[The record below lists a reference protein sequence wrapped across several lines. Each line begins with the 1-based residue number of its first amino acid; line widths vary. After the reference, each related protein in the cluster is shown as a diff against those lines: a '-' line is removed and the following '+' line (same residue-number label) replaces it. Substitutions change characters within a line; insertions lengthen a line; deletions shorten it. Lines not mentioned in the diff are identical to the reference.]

1 MVVFYNCLILYDKQL
16 KFNWLNLI
24 ENFRYF
30 ITIMSK
36 IFRPL
41 VFYIGLRYVYGQK
54 TDGFGRFV
62 SWLSMIGIMLGSI
75 GLIVVLSVMN
85 GLEDQMQNS
94 ILKFF
99 PQAQITTK
107 TGRINT
113 TVIDSK
119 QFENIPGVERITP
132 VITSDVV
139 LQSQQSITVSTL
151 MGITAEDHDPI
162 ENYVYTGSIDSL
174 QAGSYNVILGQ
185 TLANQLGVLVGDKIR
200 LMVTDASQITPVG
213 RIPSQRLFTI
223 SGLFSVN
230 HDINQALIY
239 INQSDAK
246 NLLRYPANNIS
257 GWRLFLTHPLEIAS
271 VTDRSLPDD
280 LVFTDWR
287 AKRGELFQA
296 IKMEKNVMGLLIS
309 LIVIVAAFNIIT
321 SLSLL
326 VMEKQGE
333 VAILKT
339 QGLSRFKI
347 MLIFIIQGASSGVIG
362 TLLGS
367 AIGLLLAS
375 YLNELM
381 SVLGLSFAGIEL
393 PSLVEPSQIVFI
405 IFGLLMLSLIS
416 TLYPA
421 YRAANIQPAEALRY
435 E

>member
-1 MVVFYNCLILYDKQL
+1 
-16 KFNWLNLI
+16 
-24 ENFRYF
+24 
-30 ITIMSK
+30 MSK

-85 GLEDQMQNS
+85 GLENQMQNS

-99 PQAQITTK
+99 PQAQITSTQ
-107 TGRINT
+107 GRIDPNLT
-113 TVIDSK
+113 PSTFFNSIK
-119 QFENIPGVERITP
+119 GVNRITP
-132 VITSDVV
+132 LVTGDVI
-139 LQSQQSITVSTL
+139 LQSEQSITVSTL
-151 MGITAEDHDPI
+151 MGITAEDEDPI
-162 ENYVYTGSIDSL
+162 NDYIYSGSIADL
-174 QAGSYNVILGQ
+174 HAGQYNVILGQ
-185 TLANQLGVLVGDKIR
+185 TLANQLGVTVGDKIR

-213 RIPSQRLFTI
+213 RIPSQRLFNI
-223 SGLFSVN
+223 VGLFSVN

-239 INQSDAK
+239 INQSDAR
-246 NLLRYPANNIS
+246 NLLRYPANMITS
-257 GWRLFLTHPLEIAS
+257 WRLFLDNPLNIAA
-271 VTDRSLPDD
+271 VTNTPLPDG
-280 LVFTDWR
+280 LIFNDWR

-347 MLIFIIQGASSGVIG
+347 MLIFIIQGASSGVMG

-367 AIGLLLAS
+367 IIGLLLALN
-375 YLNELM
+375 LNELM
-381 SVLGLSFAGIEL
+381 QVLGLSFAGIEL
-393 PSLVEPSQIVFI
+393 PSLVEPSQIIFI
-405 IFGLLMLSLIS
+405 IIGLLMLSLIS
-416 TLYPA
+416 TIYPA

>member
-1 MVVFYNCLILYDKQL
+1 M
-16 KFNWLNLI
+16 
-24 ENFRYF
+24 
-30 ITIMSK
+30 
-36 IFRPL
+36 FRPL

-99 PQAQITTK
+99 PQAQITSNQ
-107 TGRINT
+107 GRIDPN
-113 TVIDSK
+113 VILSSP
-119 QFENIPGVERITP
+119 FEKITGVNRITP
-132 VITSDVV
+132 LVTSDVV
-139 LQSQQSITVSTL
+139 LQSEQSITVSTL
-151 MGITAEDHDPI
+151 MGVKPEDEDPI
-162 ENYVYTGSIDSL
+162 SDYIYMGSMSDL
-174 QAGSYNVILGQ
+174 QAGQYNVILGQ
-185 TLANQLGVLVGDKIR
+185 TLANQLGVTIGDKIR

-213 RIPSQRLFTI
+213 RIPSQRLFNVV
-223 SGLFSVN
+223 GLFSVN
-230 HDINQALIY
+230 HDINQSLIY
-239 INQSDAK
+239 VNQSDAR
-246 NLLRYPANNIS
+246 NLLRYPANMITS
-257 GWRLFLTHPLEIAS
+257 WRLFLDKPLDIAS
-271 VTDRSLPDD
+271 VTNTALPEG
-280 LVFTDWR
+280 LVFNDWR

-347 MLIFIIQGASSGVIG
+347 MFIFIIQGASSGIIG

-367 AIGLLLAS
+367 VLGLLLAVN
-375 YLNELM
+375 LNEIM
-381 SVLGLSFAGIEL
+381 QALGLSLAGILL
-393 PSLVEPSQIVFI
+393 PSLVEPSQIILI
-405 IFGLLMLSLIS
+405 IIGLLMLSLIS
-416 TLYPA
+416 TIYPA

>member
-1 MVVFYNCLILYDKQL
+1 
-16 KFNWLNLI
+16 
-24 ENFRYF
+24 
-30 ITIMSK
+30 MSK

-85 GLEDQMQNS
+85 GLENQMQNS

-99 PQAQITTK
+99 PQAQITSTQ
-107 TGRINT
+107 GRIDPNLT
-113 TVIDSK
+113 PSTLFNSIK
-119 QFENIPGVERITP
+119 GVNRITP
-132 VITSDVV
+132 LVTGDVI
-139 LQSQQSITVSTL
+139 LQSEQSITVSTL
-151 MGITAEDHDPI
+151 MGITAEDEDPI
-162 ENYVYTGSIDSL
+162 NDYIYSGSIADL
-174 QAGSYNVILGQ
+174 QAGQYNVILGQ
-185 TLANQLGVLVGDKIR
+185 TLANQLGVTVGDKIR

-213 RIPSQRLFTI
+213 RIPSQRLFNI
-223 SGLFSVN
+223 VGLFSVN

-239 INQSDAK
+239 INQSDAR
-246 NLLRYPANNIS
+246 NLLRYPVNMITS
-257 GWRLFLTHPLEIAS
+257 WRLFLDNPLNIAA
-271 VTDRSLPDD
+271 VTNTPLPDG
-280 LVFTDWR
+280 LIFNDWR

-347 MLIFIIQGASSGVIG
+347 MLIFIIQGASSGVMG

-367 AIGLLLAS
+367 IIGLILALN
-375 YLNELM
+375 LNELM
-381 SVLGLSFAGIEL
+381 QVLGLSFAGIEL
-393 PSLVEPSQIVFI
+393 PSLVEPSQIIFI
-405 IFGLLMLSLIS
+405 IIGLLMLSLIS
-416 TLYPA
+416 TIYPA

>member
-1 MVVFYNCLILYDKQL
+1 
-16 KFNWLNLI
+16 
-24 ENFRYF
+24 
-30 ITIMSK
+30 
-36 IFRPL
+36 
-41 VFYIGLRYVYGQK
+41 
-54 TDGFGRFV
+54 
-62 SWLSMIGIMLGSI
+62 
-75 GLIVVLSVMN
+75 
-85 GLEDQMQNS
+85 
-94 ILKFF
+94 
-99 PQAQITTK
+99 
-107 TGRINT
+107 
-113 TVIDSK
+113 
-119 QFENIPGVERITP
+119 
-132 VITSDVV
+132 
-139 LQSQQSITVSTL
+139 
-151 MGITAEDHDPI
+151 
-162 ENYVYTGSIDSL
+162 
-174 QAGSYNVILGQ
+174 
-185 TLANQLGVLVGDKIR
+185 
-200 LMVTDASQITPVG
+200 
-213 RIPSQRLFTI
+213 
-223 SGLFSVN
+223 
-230 HDINQALIY
+230 
-239 INQSDAK
+239 
-246 NLLRYPANNIS
+246 
-257 GWRLFLTHPLEIAS
+257 
-271 VTDRSLPDD
+271 
-280 LVFTDWR
+280 
-287 AKRGELFQA
+287 
-296 IKMEKNVMGLLIS
+296 MGLLIS

>member
-1 MVVFYNCLILYDKQL
+1 
-16 KFNWLNLI
+16 
-24 ENFRYF
+24 
-30 ITIMSK
+30 MSK

-85 GLEDQMQNS
+85 GLENQMQNS

-99 PQAQITTK
+99 PQAQITSTQ
-107 TGRINT
+107 GRINPNLT
-113 TVIDSK
+113 PSTLFNSIK
-119 QFENIPGVERITP
+119 GVNRITP
-132 VITSDVV
+132 LVTGDVI
-139 LQSQQSITVSTL
+139 LQSEQSITVSTL
-151 MGITAEDHDPI
+151 MGITAEDEDPI
-162 ENYVYTGSIDSL
+162 NDYIYSGSIADL
-174 QAGSYNVILGQ
+174 QAGQYNVILGQ
-185 TLANQLGVLVGDKIR
+185 TLANQLGVTVGDKIR

-213 RIPSQRLFTI
+213 RIPSQRLFNI
-223 SGLFSVN
+223 VGLFSVN

-239 INQSDAK
+239 INQSDAR
-246 NLLRYPANNIS
+246 NLLRYPANMITS
-257 GWRLFLTHPLEIAS
+257 WRLFLDNPLNIAA
-271 VTDRSLPDD
+271 VTNTPLPDG
-280 LVFTDWR
+280 LIFNDWR

-347 MLIFIIQGASSGVIG
+347 MLIFIIQGASSGVMG

-367 AIGLLLAS
+367 IIGLILALN
-375 YLNELM
+375 LNELM
-381 SVLGLSFAGIEL
+381 QVLGLSFAGIEL
-393 PSLVEPSQIVFI
+393 PSLVEPSQIIFI
-405 IFGLLMLSLIS
+405 IIGLLMLSLIS
-416 TLYPA
+416 TIYPA

>member
-1 MVVFYNCLILYDKQL
+1 M
-16 KFNWLNLI
+16 
-24 ENFRYF
+24 
-30 ITIMSK
+30 
-36 IFRPL
+36 FRPL

-99 PQAQITTK
+99 PQAQITSNQ
-107 TGRINT
+107 GRIDPN
-113 TVIDSK
+113 VILSSP
-119 QFENIPGVERITP
+119 FEKITGVNRITP
-132 VITSDVV
+132 LVTSDVV
-139 LQSQQSITVSTL
+139 LQSEQSITVSTL
-151 MGITAEDHDPI
+151 MGVKPKDEDPI
-162 ENYVYTGSIDSL
+162 SDYIYMGSISDL
-174 QAGSYNVILGQ
+174 QAGQYNVILGQ
-185 TLANQLGVLVGDKIR
+185 TLANQLGVTIGDKIR

-213 RIPSQRLFTI
+213 RIPSQRLFNVV
-223 SGLFSVN
+223 GLFSVN
-230 HDINQALIY
+230 HDINQSLIY
-239 INQSDAK
+239 VNQSDAR
-246 NLLRYPANNIS
+246 NLLRYPANMITS
-257 GWRLFLTHPLEIAS
+257 WRLFLDKPLDIAS
-271 VTDRSLPDD
+271 VTNTALPEG
-280 LVFTDWR
+280 LVFNDWR

-347 MLIFIIQGASSGVIG
+347 MFIFIIQGASSGIIG

-367 AIGLLLAS
+367 VLGLLLAVN
-375 YLNELM
+375 LNEIM
-381 SVLGLSFAGIEL
+381 QALGLSLAGILL
-393 PSLVEPSQIVFI
+393 PSLVEPSQIILI
-405 IFGLLMLSLIS
+405 IIGLLMLSLIS
-416 TLYPA
+416 TIYPA

>member
-1 MVVFYNCLILYDKQL
+1 
-16 KFNWLNLI
+16 
-24 ENFRYF
+24 
-30 ITIMSK
+30 MSK

-94 ILKFF
+94 ILRFF
-99 PQAQITTK
+99 PQAQITSIK
-107 TGRINT
+107 GRLDPSANP
-113 TVIDSK
+113 SSS
-119 QFENIPGVERITP
+119 FEKIKGVNRITP
-132 VITSDVV
+132 LVTSDVV
-139 LQSQQSITVSTL
+139 LQSEQSITVSTL
-151 MGITAEDHDPI
+151 MGITPEDNDPI
-162 ENYVYTGSIDSL
+162 NDYIYSGSVFDL
-174 QAGSYNVILGQ
+174 QAGQYNVIIGQ
-185 TLANQLGVLVGDKIR
+185 TLANQLGVTVGDKIR

-213 RIPSQRLFTI
+213 RIPSQRLFNI
-223 SGLFSVN
+223 VGLFSVN

-239 INQSDAK
+239 VNQSDAK
-246 NLLRYPANNIS
+246 NLLRYPANMIS
-257 GWRLFLTHPLEIAS
+257 SWRLFLDKPLDIAL
-271 VTDRSLPDD
+271 VTNTQLPEG
-280 LVFTDWR
+280 LVFNDWR

-367 AIGLLLAS
+367 AVGLLLAVN
-375 YLNELM
+375 LNEIM
-381 SVLGLSFAGIEL
+381 QVLGLSLAGILL
-393 PSLVEPSQIVFI
+393 PSLVEPTQIIFI
-405 IFGLLMLSLIS
+405 IIGLLMLSLIS

>member
-1 MVVFYNCLILYDKQL
+1 
-16 KFNWLNLI
+16 
-24 ENFRYF
+24 
-30 ITIMSK
+30 MSK

-85 GLEDQMQNS
+85 GLENQMQNS

-99 PQAQITTK
+99 PQAQITSTQ
-107 TGRINT
+107 GRIDPNLT
-113 TVIDSK
+113 PSTLFNSIK
-119 QFENIPGVERITP
+119 GINRITP
-132 VITSDVV
+132 LVTGDVI
-139 LQSQQSITVSTL
+139 LQSEQSITVSTL
-151 MGITAEDHDPI
+151 MGITAEDEDPI
-162 ENYVYTGSIDSL
+162 NDYIYSGSIADL
-174 QAGSYNVILGQ
+174 QGGQYNVILGQ
-185 TLANQLGVLVGDKIR
+185 TLANQLGVTVGDKIR

-213 RIPSQRLFTI
+213 RIPSQRLFNI
-223 SGLFSVN
+223 VGLFSVN

-239 INQSDAK
+239 INQSDAR
-246 NLLRYPANNIS
+246 NLLRYPANMITS
-257 GWRLFLTHPLEIAS
+257 WRLFLDNPLNIAA
-271 VTDRSLPDD
+271 VTNTPLPDG
-280 LVFTDWR
+280 LIFNDWR

-347 MLIFIIQGASSGVIG
+347 MLIFIIQGASSGVMG

-367 AIGLLLAS
+367 IIGLILALN
-375 YLNELM
+375 LNELM
-381 SVLGLSFAGIEL
+381 QVLGLSFAGIEL
-393 PSLVEPSQIVFI
+393 PSLVEPSQIIFI
-405 IFGLLMLSLIS
+405 IIGLLMLSLIS
-416 TLYPA
+416 TIYPA

>member
-1 MVVFYNCLILYDKQL
+1 M
-16 KFNWLNLI
+16 
-24 ENFRYF
+24 
-30 ITIMSK
+30 
-36 IFRPL
+36 FRPL

-85 GLEDQMQNS
+85 GLENQMQNS

-99 PQAQITTK
+99 PQAQITSTQ
-107 TGRINT
+107 GRIDPNLT
-113 TVIDSK
+113 PSTLFNSIK
-119 QFENIPGVERITP
+119 GINRITP
-132 VITSDVV
+132 LVTGDVI
-139 LQSQQSITVSTL
+139 LQSEQSITVSTL
-151 MGITAEDHDPI
+151 MGITAEDEDPI
-162 ENYVYTGSIDSL
+162 NDYIYSGSIADL
-174 QAGSYNVILGQ
+174 QAGQYNVILGQ
-185 TLANQLGVLVGDKIR
+185 TLANQLGVTVGDKIR

-213 RIPSQRLFTI
+213 RIPSQRLFNI
-223 SGLFSVN
+223 VGLFSVN

-239 INQSDAK
+239 INQSDAR
-246 NLLRYPANNIS
+246 NLLRYPANMITS
-257 GWRLFLTHPLEIAS
+257 WRLFLDNPLNIAV
-271 VTDRSLPDD
+271 VTNTPLPDG
-280 LVFTDWR
+280 LIFNDWR

-347 MLIFIIQGASSGVIG
+347 MLIFIIQGASSGVMG

-367 AIGLLLAS
+367 IIGLLLALN
-375 YLNELM
+375 LNELM
-381 SVLGLSFAGIEL
+381 QVLGLSFAGIEL
-393 PSLVEPSQIVFI
+393 PSLVEPSQIIFI
-405 IFGLLMLSLIS
+405 IIGLLMLSLIS
-416 TLYPA
+416 TIYPA

>member
-1 MVVFYNCLILYDKQL
+1 
-16 KFNWLNLI
+16 
-24 ENFRYF
+24 
-30 ITIMSK
+30 MSK

-85 GLEDQMQNS
+85 GLENQMQNS

-99 PQAQITTK
+99 PQAQITSTQ
-107 TGRINT
+107 GRIDPNLT
-113 TVIDSK
+113 PSTLFNSIK
-119 QFENIPGVERITP
+119 GVNRITP
-132 VITSDVV
+132 LVTGDVI
-139 LQSQQSITVSTL
+139 LQSEQSITVSTL
-151 MGITAEDHDPI
+151 MGITAEDEDPI
-162 ENYVYTGSIDSL
+162 NDYIYSGSIADL
-174 QAGSYNVILGQ
+174 QAGQYNVILGQ
-185 TLANQLGVLVGDKIR
+185 TLANQLGVTVGDKIR

-213 RIPSQRLFTI
+213 RIPSQRLFNI
-223 SGLFSVN
+223 VGLFSVN

-239 INQSDAK
+239 INQSDAR
-246 NLLRYPANNIS
+246 NLLRYPANMITS
-257 GWRLFLTHPLEIAS
+257 WRLFLDNPLNIAA
-271 VTDRSLPDD
+271 VTNTPLPDG
-280 LVFTDWR
+280 LIFNDWR

-347 MLIFIIQGASSGVIG
+347 MLIFIIQGASSGVMG

-367 AIGLLLAS
+367 IIGLILALN
-375 YLNELM
+375 LNELM
-381 SVLGLSFAGIEL
+381 QVLGLSFAGIEL
-393 PSLVEPSQIVFI
+393 PSLVEPSQIIFI
-405 IFGLLMLSLIS
+405 IIGLLMLSLIS
-416 TLYPA
+416 TIDPA

>member
-1 MVVFYNCLILYDKQL
+1 
-16 KFNWLNLI
+16 
-24 ENFRYF
+24 
-30 ITIMSK
+30 MSK

-62 SWLSMIGIMLGSI
+62 SWLSMIGIMLGSV

-85 GLEDQMQNS
+85 GLENQMQNS

-99 PQAQITTK
+99 PQAQITSTQ
-107 TGRINT
+107 GRIDPNLT
-113 TVIDSK
+113 PSTLFNSIK
-119 QFENIPGVERITP
+119 GVNRITP
-132 VITSDVV
+132 LVTGDVI
-139 LQSQQSITVSTL
+139 LQSEQSITVSTL
-151 MGITAEDHDPI
+151 MGITAEDEDPI
-162 ENYVYTGSIDSL
+162 NDYIYSGSIADL
-174 QAGSYNVILGQ
+174 QAGQYNVILGQ
-185 TLANQLGVLVGDKIR
+185 TLANQLGVTVGDKIR

-213 RIPSQRLFTI
+213 RIPSQRLFNI
-223 SGLFSVN
+223 VGLFSVN

-239 INQSDAK
+239 INQSDAR
-246 NLLRYPANNIS
+246 NLLRYPANMITS
-257 GWRLFLTHPLEIAS
+257 WRLFLDNPLNIAA
-271 VTDRSLPDD
+271 VTNTPLPDG
-280 LVFTDWR
+280 LIFNDWR

-347 MLIFIIQGASSGVIG
+347 MLIFIIQGASSGVMG

-367 AIGLLLAS
+367 IIGLLLALN
-375 YLNELM
+375 LNELM
-381 SVLGLSFAGIEL
+381 QVLGLSFAGIEL
-393 PSLVEPSQIVFI
+393 PSLVEPSQIIFI
-405 IFGLLMLSLIS
+405 IIGLLMLSLIS
-416 TLYPA
+416 TIYPA